1 VETPCHLDP
10 IIRTAGW
17 VEVREG
23 RPFLPALLAACLLA
37 ACRGG
42 VGTAGIAAAGAG
54 TPDRDPFIDLV
65 LEDPHGRSIPMADH
79 EGKVRVLD
87 VWATWC
93 IPCRAVIPHLN
104 DLHERYRK
112 RGVVVIGIAVDS
124 APAEVLQFQKEV
136 PMRYLS
142 GMFNPEV
149 EALLGQPS
157 AVPTTYLIDR
167 SGALRKTFLGV
178 VDVNTLE
185 AAIRALL

>member
-1 VETPCHLDP
+1 M
-10 IIRTAGW
+10 
-17 VEVREG
+17 REE
-23 RPFLPALLAACLLA
+23 RPFLPVLLAACLLASACLLA

-42 VGTAGIAAAGAG
+42 GGTAGIAVAGAG

-65 LEDPHGRSIPMADH
+65 LEDPHGRSIPMVDH

-104 DLHERYRK
+104 DLHEQYRE
-112 RGVVVIGIAVDS
+112 RGVVVIGIAIDS

-149 EALLGQPS
+149 EALLGQPR

-167 SGALRKTFLGV
+167 AGALRRTFLGIV
-178 VDVNTLE
+178 EVKTLE
-185 AAIRALL
+185 EAIRALL